1 MVVKIKDQNKFTND
15 ILKIIWMVS
24 VFNILLSGLFLYAGE
39 YILGEEI
46 LTDSIGPS
54 KDINNDVMLTKS
66 EMVTFVFETEEPY
79 SSSEILRIV
88 MVDPENTEHS
98 WVKDFYGST
107 IGGSR
112 GTERGAKDYFS
123 FTPELSGR
131 YHIEISNADFQT
143 NVKLVSGMI
152 NPKEKP
158 LLLAILFVSFL
169 LMFAGILSLKDGA
182 IKGFIKSRSLSINGV
197 INFLIALYISL
208 IIMHNVVGL

>member
-1 MVVKIKDQNKFTND
+1 
-15 ILKIIWMVS
+15 MVS
-24 VFNILLSGLFLYAGE
+24 VFNILLSGLFIYAGE
-39 YILGEEI
+39 YILGEDI
-46 LTDSIGPS
+46 LNDSIGPS
-54 KDINNDVMLTKS
+54 KDINNDVMLNEN

-98 WVKDFYGST
+98 WEKDFYGST